1 MNQNDIYVIQKSRIQ
16 ANIFTMMAISDPG
29 LILAIMVNIFSSV
42 ILTEYQYPLYPH
54 SWNGTAPTRTWSRG
68 RKGKH

>member
-1 MNQNDIYVIQKSRIQ
+1 MIYVTQKSRIQ

-29 LILAIMVNIFSSV
+29 LILAMMANKFSLM
-42 ILTEYQYPLYPH
+42 ILAEYQYPLYPH
-54 SWNGTAPTRTWSRG
+54 SWNRRAPTRTWSRG